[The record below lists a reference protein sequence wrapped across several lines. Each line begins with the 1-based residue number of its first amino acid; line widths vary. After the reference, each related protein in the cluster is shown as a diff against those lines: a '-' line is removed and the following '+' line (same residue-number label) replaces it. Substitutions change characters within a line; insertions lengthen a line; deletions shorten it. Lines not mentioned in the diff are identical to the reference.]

1 MLCLLDSNNMG
12 GIVDPIFVGPRY
24 SSTDTVRQYD
34 SLAKGW
40 ILGSVCEDL
49 LVDVHNFSSA
59 KAVWEELKSICDPA
73 MCFQEDSISKK
84 SDAETEKDV
93 DRNRISA
100 ETNTVEEGA
109 NSIEIVVD
117 QDIVPTETDTK
128 SEREKASEFLKL
140 LDEQVN
146 RNRLHSVTKKGDWT
160 EAKSILEKNKDLA
173 TEAVRS
179 DGSTI
184 LHIAVGIG
192 HNDFVKQL
200 LSYMND
206 EQLLQRRDSD
216 GSTSLHIAAIVGNT
230 DVADLLVKR
239 NKMLLRVK
247 DNKGVEPLQKAYEY
261 MHLDTIGYFLKAVS
275 DDGKNELQSSLTGS
289 VHPDDDIATDLL
301 VNAISAKQ
309 YSLALELVQNFPES
323 ASRSDDVL
331 MALAKN
337 FPSGLDHWETLV
349 SPSPSRWLDD
359 FMLQAHALIILFL
372 LGFPMFAL
380 YKFIVKRSPSNKGIG
395 TLLFKLVILTVAA
408 WLALP
413 LAFTRLLILAARF
426 IFRFLYSFLWKGAKI
441 LFAPIKR
448 IENKKN
454 NLDDARLV
462 LGCVCD
468 AIDKLEKSGS
478 DQSLYTEVIRRFKKS
493 GTDHPYYTRPILEA
507 ACQNVYEVVDKIL
520 LRSPKA
526 IQSSDKSGYDIIQ
539 LAILN
544 RSEKIY
550 NLIYDIG
557 ERKNL
562 YRIYNDS
569 FKNNILHLAGRLA
582 PSSVLNQRTGAALQL
597 QRELQWR
604 EEVKK
609 FVFPTYTTQENIFKE
624 TPDMVFTRE
633 HENLVKEGEKWMKT
647 TAESCS
653 ITAALITTIVFAAAI
668 TVPGGS
674 NQEKGT
680 PLFKKEGAFITFA
693 ISDAISLFS
702 SVTALLVFLSIL
714 TTRFAEKDFL
724 VSLPRRLFIGLFS
737 LFLSTTTMM
746 IAFSATVFL
755 VFCDQ
760 NPWMILPIS
769 GLAFIPIASFVT
781 LQFPLMV
788 DLFRSTY
795 IPIFGKKKE
804 KKKHLISRII
814 DKMLDHVFHFMDE

>member
-1 MLCLLDSNNMG
+1 
-12 GIVDPIFVGPRY
+12 
-24 SSTDTVRQYD
+24 
-34 SLAKGW
+34 
-40 ILGSVCEDL
+40 
-49 LVDVHNFSSA
+49 
-59 KAVWEELKSICDPA
+59 
-73 MCFQEDSISKK
+73 
-84 SDAETEKDV
+84 
-93 DRNRISA
+93 
-100 ETNTVEEGA
+100 
-109 NSIEIVVD
+109 
-117 QDIVPTETDTK
+117 
-128 SEREKASEFLKL
+128 
-140 LDEQVN
+140 
-146 RNRLHSVTKKGDWT
+146 
-160 EAKSILEKNKDLA
+160 
-173 TEAVRS
+173 
-179 DGSTI
+179 
-184 LHIAVGIG
+184 
-192 HNDFVKQL
+192 
-200 LSYMND
+200 MND
-206 EQLLQRRDSD
+206 EQLLQQRDSD
-216 GSTSLHIAAIVGNT
+216 GSTSLHVAAIVGNT

-247 DNKGVEPLQKAYEY
+247 DNKGVEPLQKAYEH
-261 MHLDTIGYFLKAVS
+261 MHLDTVGYFLKAVS

-289 VHPDDDIATDLL
+289 VHPDDDIANDLL

-337 FPSGLDHWETLV
+337 FPSGLDHWETLI
-349 SPSPSRWLDD
+349 SPL
-359 FMLQAHALIILFL
+359 
-372 LGFPMFAL
+372 
-380 YKFIVKRSPSNKGIG
+380 
-395 TLLFKLVILTVAA
+395 AA

-413 LAFTRLLILAARF
+413 FAFTRLLILAARF

-441 LFAPIKR
+441 LFTPIKR
-448 IENKKN
+448 IENKKK

-478 DQSLYTEVIRRFKKS
+478 DQSLYTEVIRRLKKS

-526 IQSSDKSGYDIIQ
+526 IQSSDKSGYDIIL

-569 FKNNILHLAGRLA
+569 FKNNILHLTGRLA

-597 QRELQWR
+597 QRELQLR

-702 SVTALLVFLSIL
+702 SVTGITGVLVYPNY
-714 TTRFAEKDFL
+714 T
-724 VSLPRRLFIGLFS
+724 
-737 LFLSTTTMM
+737 
-746 IAFSATVFL
+746 
-755 VFCDQ
+755 FC
-760 NPWMILPIS
+760 
-769 GLAFIPIASFVT
+769 
-781 LQFPLMV
+781 
-788 DLFRSTY
+788 
-795 IPIFGKKKE
+795 
-804 KKKHLISRII
+804 
-814 DKMLDHVFHFMDE
+814 

>member
-1 MLCLLDSNNMG
+1 MSTSAGTQDLNYLYASIANVSNFVSVKLSGNNNYHVWKSQMLCLLDSNNMG

-206 EQLLQRRDSD
+206 EQLLQQRDSD
-216 GSTSLHIAAIVGNT
+216 GSTSLHVAAIVGNT

-247 DNKGVEPLQKAYEY
+247 DNKGVEPLQKAYEH
-261 MHLDTIGYFLKAVS
+261 MHLDTVGYFLKAFS

-323 ASRSDDVL
+323 ASRSEDVL

-349 SPSPSRWLDD
+349 SPSPSSWLDD
-359 FMLQAHALIILFL
+359 FMLQAHALMILFL
-372 LGFPMFAL
+372 LGFPVFAL

-395 TLLFKLVILTVAA
+395 TLLFKSVLLTVAA

-413 LAFTRLLILAARF
+413 FAFTRLLILVAHF

-448 IENKKN
+448 IENKKK

-478 DQSLYTEVIRRFKKS
+478 DQSHYTEVIRRLKKS

-526 IQSSDKSGYDIIQ
+526 NQSTDKT
-539 LAILN
+539 
-544 RSEKIY
+544 
-550 NLIYDIG
+550 
-557 ERKNL
+557 
-562 YRIYNDS
+562 
-569 FKNNILHLAGRLA
+569 GRLA

-760 NPWMILPIS
+760 NRWMILPIS